1 MNSRIIDSISNID
14 EDIVQKYFLMREEL
28 QAKRINS
35 NRLKRWLVSIAAC
48 IMLIVSCTF
57 IFQNLFNETPDIDNP
72 VIDNPVIDDNKK
84 MFETI
89 SNYDGT
95 SVFDYYPVNEHSSF
109 SKLKLIKVCDGIYA
123 DALHDNSKYVL
134 VECIVQEDYYGS
146 IEKGVTVTIP
156 ILLNTATV
164 NQEKIY
170 YNESDIKE
178 FVSNYEYI
186 FAYLGSGLYTHKN
199 MLSVN
204 ENEIVT
210 VDSLSTECS
219 LSMFNLIPIKNNEVD
234 LNGLITF
241 LDDNNVSYLSVKEVF
256 GFTKIIGDKTKE
268 EELIENITQMHSFL
282 TEKK

>member
-14 EDIVQKYFLMREEL
+14 EDIVQKYFLMREKL

-48 IMLIVSCTF
+48 VMLIVSCTF
-57 IFQNLFNETPDIDNP
+57 IFQNLFNETP
-72 VIDNPVIDDNKK
+72 VIDDNKK
-84 MFETI
+84 LFETI
-89 SNYDGT
+89 SNYDGV
-95 SVFDYYPVNEHSSF
+95 SVFDYYPANEHSSF
-109 SKLKLIKVCDGIYA
+109 SKLKVINVCDGIYA
-123 DALHDNSKYVL
+123 DAVHDNSKYVL
-134 VECIVQEDYYGS
+134 VECIVLEDYYGS

-186 FAYLGSGLYTHKN
+186 FAYLSSGLYTHKD

-219 LSMFNLIPIKNNEVD
+219 LSLFNLIPIKNNEVD
-234 LNGLITF
+234 LNGLISF
-241 LDDNNVSYLSVKEVF
+241 LDDNSVSYLSVKQVF
-256 GFTKIIGDKTKE
+256 GFTEIIGDKTKE
-268 EELIENITQMHSFL
+268 EELIENITQMYNFL